1 MGKELENIVIN
12 WKNTCKSPE
21 TDFKFGE
28 NDIITG
34 NLPYLIP
41 AAIPAVLA
49 DYVGIFGAYG
59 TLDSTLTVTST
70 LGLMAGFFGR
80 YKDAFIL
87 TGLTYVS
94 IKVADLAIDCLK
106 GGKIDNI
113 KLELESNLFTL
124 LGSIAA
130 GYVFK
135 NVIKK
140 FI

>member
-1 MGKELENIVIN
+1 MGNELENIVIN

-34 NLPYLIP
+34 NLPYLLPSAIP
-41 AAIPAVLA
+41 AALA
-49 DYVGIFGAYG
+49 DYVGVFGAYG

-80 YKDAFIL
+80 YKDACTL
-87 TGLTYVS
+87 TGLTYFS
-94 IKVADLAIDCLK
+94 IKVAELAIDCLK
-106 GGKIDNI
+106 DGKINNVKPD
-113 KLELESNLFTL
+113 LENNLFAL
-124 LGSIAA
+124 LGSVAV
-130 GYVFK
+130 GYVLK